1 MRRVL
6 PWGLVAV
13 ALLLLLVPLD
23 PARVE
28 RLYSTRLYLQLQ
40 PRVTAISNSLPFA
53 AFDLILVATVAAFL
67 WIVVA
72 GVRGFRRGYRWR
84 ALGRAAVRLLAIG
97 AVLYLWFLG
106 AWGLNYR
113 RVPLLERLEL
123 ANGPPTPAI
132 VLTLGEQAVARL
144 NELHAAAH
152 ASPFVEPWDDQELQR
167 AFHGTQGLLGQRQ
180 AVPGRLKQSLIA
192 PYFRWASVD
201 GMIDPFALEV
211 LANPD
216 LLPFEKPFVAAHEW
230 SHLAGYADE
239 SEASFVGWLT
249 CVRAG
254 AGAQYSAWLFLY
266 WEVSSVLRASERTAL
281 ATALGAGPRA
291 DVAAVAE
298 RVRRGQLP
306 QLRRVSWAAYDQYLK
321 ANRVEE
327 GVRSYDA
334 VITLLARARFEKG
347 WVPVLVAANDAS
359 GRRAP

>member
-1 MRRVL
+1 MGRAL

-13 ALLLLLVPLD
+13 ALLLLLAPLD
-23 PARVE
+23 PADVE
-28 RLYSTRLYLQLQ
+28 RVYSTRLYLLLQ
-40 PRVTAISNSLPFA
+40 PPITAISNRLPFA
-53 AFDLILVATVAAFL
+53 AFDVILVATVAAFA

-72 GVRGFRRGYRWR
+72 AVRGFRRGDRWR
-84 ALGRAAVRLLAIG
+84 APGRAAVRLLTIG
-97 AVLYLWFLG
+97 AVLYLWFLV

-113 RVPLLERLEL
+113 RVPLLERLDL
-123 ANGPPTPAI
+123 ANGPPTPAV

-152 ASPFVEPWDDQELQR
+152 ASPFVDPWDDQDLRR
-167 AFHGTQGLLGQRQ
+167 AFHDTQGLLGPRK
-180 AVPGRLKQSLIA
+180 AAPGRLKQSLMA

-249 CVRAG
+249 CIRAG
-254 AGAQYSAWLFLY
+254 TGAQYSAWLFLY

-281 ATALGAGPRA
+281 ATALAAGPRA

-306 QLRRVSWAAYDQYLK
+306 RLRRVSWAAYDQYLK

-347 WVPVLVAANDAS
+347 WVPVLVAANDAA